1 MALVCQKGLRIGGRY
16 ELVRLLGEGGMGAVW
31 AAQHTV
37 TRKPVALKVLKGEG
51 RPEERRRFLREARA
65 ATAVRHPAVVPIHDI
80 LEESGT
86 PILVMDLL
94 EGQTLATLLATRGA
108 LGLGDVAAIITPVV

>member
-16 ELVRLLGEGGMGAVW
+16 ELVRLFGEGGMGA
-31 AAQHTV
+31 
-37 TRKPVALKVLKGEG
+37 
-51 RPEERRRFLREARA
+51 AR
-65 ATAVRHPAVVPIHDI
+65 AVRHPAVVPIHDI

-108 LGLGDVAAIITPVV
+108 LGLGDVAAIITPVVSAVGTAHALGIVHRDLKPDNIFITDELDGHLE